1 MKTESSQPSDG
12 LARWMDHPLA
22 YLGATGL
29 LVMMFATVL
38 STVGN
43 TLFSRPIPDMVTVDE
58 ILMAFLVFLPLASV
72 QLRHDHI
79 EVGIATDWLPARHLA
94 TLRIFG
100 CAVSLLA
107 FGLLFTGLA
116 VGAWGAWVDND
127 LYSGEY
133 EFPSWPARAIA
144 ALGALGFL
152 VRIAADAVQTF
163 RLRWSTPHVAASSAD
178 KP

>member
-1 MKTESSQPSDG
+1 MKMESPHPSDG

-22 YLGATGL
+22 YLGAAGL
-29 LVMMFATVL
+29 LVMMFVTVV
-38 STVGN
+38 STIGN
-43 TLFSRPIPDMVTVDE
+43 TLFSRPVPDVVTIDE

-79 EVGIATDWLPARHLA
+79 EVGIATDWLAARHLA
-94 TLRIFG
+94 RLRIFG
-100 CAVSLLA
+100 CAVSFLT

-116 VGAWGAWVDND
+116 IGAWESYVGND

-144 ALGALGFL
+144 ALGVLGFL
-152 VRIAADAVQTF
+152 VRIAADAVQAF
-163 RLRWSTPHVAASSAD
+163 RLQRSSVTPDAAHTQ
-178 KP
+178 

>member
-1 MKTESSQPSDG
+1 MQTESARLSDG
-12 LARWMDHPLA
+12 LARWMDHPLT
-22 YLGATGL
+22 YVGAAGL

-38 STVGN
+38 STLGN
-43 TLFSRPIPDMVTVDE
+43 TLFSRPIPDIVTIDE
-58 ILMAFLVFLPLASV
+58 VLMAFLVFLPLAGV
-72 QLRHDHI
+72 QLRRDHI
-79 EVGIATDWLPARHLA
+79 EVGIATDWLPARHIA
-94 TLRIFG
+94 SLRIFG

-116 VGAWGAWVDND
+116 LGAWEAWVDND

-152 VRIAADAVQTF
+152 VRLAVDAVQTF
-163 RLRWSTPHVAASSAD
+163 RLRRSAPQAAAGPTD